1 MAGFAK
7 TKNTSYSLW
16 FSAGIFILSMIFTR
30 FVFAGAPQEIT
41 YSNITAN
48 KLTISW
54 LTEENETGYINYG
67 ITAALGNTVYD
78 LRGSSYSGKNHYV
91 DLAEDITSSTTIYY
105 DIISGE
111 TTYDNNGSH
120 YTVKTAPKLNPSL
133 IYDIVHGQIFLPDG
147 ITPATGAIV
156 FIKIRDNDGSGES
169 GESALS
175 SNLITN
181 TSNGH
186 WLQNLS
192 NTRISSLDAFFTYSA
207 TGDNIIINVIGPN
220 LETGSL
226 IADTANDDPTD
237 SIILTINTAP
247 VLEWTGEL
255 NYIDKGLF
263 PETGY
268 SATDF
273 TFRIKYKDADGNA
286 PDEHKL
292 YLDKNG
298 DNDYSDAGE
307 IINMQSAGDVDY
319 VNGVIYT
326 HTTKIPYSTNST
338 NYSYYFSFS
347 DGKEYASGTITAA
360 INAATAINKPDIS
373 PTLSI
378 NIDKTIWPLPQIS
391 AGSEHITD
399 ASQKVKVTHTGDG
412 AQTYTLQITG
422 EGQWFAASGK
432 DGAGVNTF
440 VLSGIFAETSKTD
453 IDAAYFNELTSDD
466 VITTA
471 GVKATAANFGS
482 NKTSKNGALVFP
494 NEERNLW
501 FEFKAPRTD
510 TKGETQSIKVTVSAG
525 IP

>member
-1 MAGFAK
+1 MVNFK
-7 TKNTSYSLW
+7 K
-16 FSAGIFILSMIFTR
+16 ICVFILSITFTR
-30 FVFAGAPQEIT
+30 LVFAGTPQNVTHSDIL
-41 YSNITAN
+41 SSKI
-48 KLTISW
+48 TISW
-54 LTEENETGYINYG
+54 LTETSETGYVNYG
-67 ITAALGNTVYD
+67 ATPALGNTTYD
-78 LRGSSYSGKNHYV
+78 QRGNSYSGKTHYV
-91 DLAEDITSSTTIYY
+91 NLSGLATNATIYY
-105 DIISGE
+105 DIVSGG
-111 TTYDNNGSH
+111 TTYNNNGSH
-120 YTVKTAPKLNPSL
+120 YTANTALKLNPSL
-133 IYDIVHGQIFLPDG
+133 ISDTIYGQIFLPDG
-147 ITPATGAIV
+147 TTYAEGAIV
-156 FIKIRDNDGSGES
+156 FLKISDNDGKGDS

-175 SNLITN
+175 SDLITSTAN
-181 TSNGH
+181 GYWFFDLKNISTTSLN
-186 WLQNLS
+186 
-192 NTRISSLDAFFTYSA
+192 AFFSYSDS
-207 TGDNIIINVIGPN
+207 GDNIIIDVIGQN

-226 IADTANDDPTD
+226 IADTANGTPA
-237 SIILTINTAP
+237 SPIILTINTAP
-247 VLEWTGEL
+247 MLEWTGES
-255 NYIDKGLF
+255 NYTDKGLF

-286 PDEHKL
+286 PAEHKL

-307 IINMQSAGDVDY
+307 IINMQSVCGVNY
-319 VNGVIYT
+319 VTGVIYT

-338 NYSYYFSFS
+338 NCSYYFSFS
-347 DGKEYASGTITAA
+347 DGKKYASSTITTA
-360 INAATAINKPDIS
+360 ISAATAINKPDIS

-378 NIDKTIWPLPQIS
+378 DIDKTIWPLPQIS

-422 EGQWFAASGK
+422 EGQWLAASGK
-432 DGAGVNTF
+432 DDAGVNTF
-440 VLSGIFAETSKTD
+440 VLSGIFTETSKTD

-510 TKGETQSIKVTVSAG
+510 TKGGTQSIKVTVSAG